1 MPTATCSNAST
12 RCFEQCMTTAVE
24 LTQKIVHATE
34 FFHKYYY
41 SYIKTHSWHVVLDLL
56 VCASCSCTAI
66 TVAWAMHLQLCS
78 ISDIQQQ
85 YTATHKRSD
94 VTNPKQLTPRYAKA
108 AVGVSVS
115 ENHVLSGCH
124 DCTCTY
130 AILLCRRRF
139 IVVDWFESSFELM
152 TAEHVISTF

>member
-1 MPTATCSNAST
+1 MYFMYTTCSWHALLNVLVRYSCKLLSYSSLKSYWLATT
-12 RCFEQCMTTAVE
+12 RCRLRKHCVAGDNSTHCTT
-24 LTQKIVHATE
+24 QQ
-34 FFHKYYY
+34 
-41 SYIKTHSWHVVLDLL
+41 LL
-56 VCASCSCTAI
+56 RSI
-66 TVAWAMHLQLCS
+66 AWAMHLQLCS

-85 YTATHKRSD
+85 YTATHKRCD

-139 IVVDWFESSFELM
+139 IVVNWFESSFELM